1 MTKPRTWL
9 NHMGSKEEKN
19 KRETVGSK
27 SRAPKRDNAH
37 FNTEK
42 TSAAKP
48 WAYDNRA
55 KNIRMTKIA

>member
-1 MTKPRTWL
+1 
-9 NHMGSKEEKN
+9 MGSKEEKN

-55 KNIRMTKIA
+55 KYIRMTKIA